1 LKKNLIIA
9 LAVLVIAAMA
19 IPASAAQLIFSGELN
34 AKYTH
39 TFTNTE
45 EWTFADAAGESY
57 LNLNLEFHEGENIV
71 AFLPL
76 TIEGFITP
84 PSISV
89 GNWYAA
95 FNSQPWSFWVSNND
109 DVNPYHFEPLG
120 DPMGI
125 VAVLDG
131 EAVINAA
138 GPILGAEF
146 NIYAA
151 DLGTDVAEVVIPD
164 DPETPENEGG
174 TDSAKV
180 ELGNAFVG
188 RATYQL
194 PIDFTIGLVGAYTN
208 GSQRAVPGDGEAE
221 VVNDPDHLTLGLD
234 VSGVIPGLGANLVVA
249 AAAGWEKVVG
259 FDFDGES
266 AAYAYMVKVSDIIVG
281 PVKAWASYTAV
292 DPVFNVLSY
301 ADKDDSIVAE
311 YAASAAAEVEAE
323 VSIPVGFPLS
333 LTLGNGLWME
343 YPPVLDNDEV
353 DTDGSEDD
361 NGAKLVLDYD
371 EVYAK
376 LVGEP
381 LEDLIATISGAYK
394 FDLTDGSEDDNGWK
408 VHGDVEYTVF
418 GLTLNPYADYK
429 VGSYAKTETDG
440 HVNDRDT
447 IVGMT
452 IEGSPIGGLTIE
464 AGAEYTFEEMYLEAD
479 AYAAFVTEANPG
491 FVKSAKTTIAGL
503 VLYELDLDMVSG
515 AAADDGP
522 ELEWYAF
529 AGTELG
535 ITDAVDAKLGILAK
549 DDADDDAD
557 GIAASAS
564 VDYRVSETL
573 SAGLIYTYRQNGPEY
588 PEGYAGWLPFATSES
603 NHYVLA
609 KVTSKIGASTL
620 TIAYG
625 VDGLGALPTSGV
637 HKGKPWAYL
646 KNAPTTPMY
655 WDLLSIT
662 VKVPF

>member
-1 LKKNLIIA
+1 MKKNLIIA

-39 TFTNTE
+39 TFTDTE

-57 LNLNLEFHEGENIV
+57 LDLNLKFHEGENIV

-109 DVNPYHFEPLG
+109 DDNPYHFEPLG

-151 DLGTDVAEVVIPD
+151 DLGTDVAEVVIVPD
-164 DPETPENEGG
+164 DPETGENEEE

-208 GSQRAVPGDGEAE
+208 GSQRAVLGDGEAE
-221 VVNDPDHLTLGLD
+221 VEDDPDHLTLGLD

-249 AAAGWEKVVG
+249 AAGSWEKVGG

-292 DPVFNVLSY
+292 DLYFDRAY
-301 ADKDDSIVAE
+301 ADDDDSIVAE
-311 YAASAAAEVEAE
+311 YADCAAAEVEAE

-343 YPPVLDNDEV
+343 YP
-353 DTDGSEDD
+353 
-361 NGAKLVLDYD
+361 AVLDYD

-418 GLTLNPYADYK
+418 GLTLNPYVDYK
-429 VGSYAKTETDG
+429 VGSYAETDD
-440 HVNDRDT
+440 HVTDKDT

-491 FVKSAKTTIAGL
+491 FVKSAKTTVAGL
-503 VLYELDLDMVSG
+503 VLYELDMVSQ
-515 AAADDGP
+515 AEADDDP
-522 ELEWYAF
+522 DLEQTSDFSWYAF

-549 DDADDDAD
+549 DSEN

-573 SAGLIYTYRQNGPEY
+573 SAGLIYTYRQNGPAY
-588 PEGYAGWLPFATSES
+588 PGGYAGWLPFNTSDS
-603 NHYVLA
+603 DHYVLA
-609 KVTSKIGASTL
+609 KVTSKIGESTL

-625 VDGLGALPTSGV
+625 DDGLEAADKSGV

-646 KNAPTTPMY
+646 ENAPTTPMN

>member
-1 LKKNLIIA
+1 MKKNLIIA

-39 TFTNTE
+39 TFTDTE

-57 LNLNLEFHEGENIV
+57 LNLNLKFHEGENIV

-109 DVNPYHFEPLG
+109 DDNPYHFEPLG

-151 DLGTDVAEVVIPD
+151 DLGTDVD
-164 DPETPENEGG
+164 
-174 TDSAKV
+174 V

-208 GSQRAVPGDGEAE
+208 GSQREGVAD
-221 VVNDPDHLTLGLD
+221 DPDHLTLGLD

-249 AAAGWEKVVG
+249 AAGSWDKDGG
-259 FDFDGES
+259 FDFDGGS

-292 DPVFNVLSY
+292 DPVFDVFY

-311 YAASAAAEVEAE
+311 YAGWAAAEVEAE

-333 LTLGNGLWME
+333 LPLGNGLWME
-343 YPPVLDNDEV
+343 YPD
-353 DTDGSEDD
+353 
-361 NGAKLVLDYD
+361 VLDYD

-381 LEDLIATISGAYK
+381 LEDLIATISGNYK
-394 FDLTDGSEDDNGWK
+394 FDLTGGSGDDLTDDSEDDNGWK

-429 VGSYAKTETDG
+429 VGSYAETD
-440 HVNDRDT
+440 DRDT

-491 FVKSAKTTIAGL
+491 FVKSAKTTVAGL
-503 VLYELDLDMVSG
+503 VLYELDMVSD
-515 AAADDGP
+515 AED
-522 ELEWYAF
+522 ELEPTPEQTSGFSWYAF

-549 DDADDDAD
+549 DSAN
-557 GIAASAS
+557 GIAGSAS

-573 SAGLIYTYRQNGPEY
+573 SAGLIYTYRQKGPEY
-588 PEGYAGWLPFATSES
+588 PGDYKGWLPFDTSES
-603 NHYVLA
+603 DHYVLA

-625 VDGLGALPTSGV
+625 DDGLGAAVKSGV

>member
-39 TFTNTE
+39 TFTDTE

-109 DVNPYHFEPLG
+109 DDNPYHFEPLG

-151 DLGTDVAEVVIPD
+151 DLGTDVAVVNVPD
-164 DPETPENEGG
+164 NPDTPENEGW

-208 GSQRAVPGDGEAE
+208 GSQRAVAGDGEA
-221 VVNDPDHLTLGLD
+221 VVVDDDDHLTLGLD

-249 AAAGWEKVVG
+249 AAGSWDKDGG
-259 FDFDGES
+259 FDFDGGS

-292 DPVFNVLSY
+292 DPVFDVFY

-311 YAASAAAEVEAE
+311 YAGWAAAEVEAE

-343 YPPVLDNDEV
+343 YPPVLD
-353 DTDGSEDD
+353 
-361 NGAKLVLDYD
+361 YD

-381 LEDLIATISGAYK
+381 LEDLIATISGNYK

-491 FVKSAKTTIAGL
+491 FVKSAKTTVAGL
-503 VLYELDLDMVSG
+503 VLYELDMVSD
-515 AAADDGP
+515 AED
-522 ELEWYAF
+522 ELEPTPEQTSGFSWYAF

-549 DDADDDAD
+549 DDAN
-557 GIAASAS
+557 GIAGSAS

-588 PEGYAGWLPFATSES
+588 DEDYAGWLPFDTSES
-603 NHYVLA
+603 DHYVLA
-609 KVTSKIGASTL
+609 KVTSKIGESTL

-625 VDGLGALPTSGV
+625 DDGLEAADKRGV

-646 KNAPTTPMY
+646 ENAPTEPMN

>member
-1 LKKNLIIA
+1 MKKNLIIA

-39 TFTNTE
+39 TFTDTE

-109 DVNPYHFEPLG
+109 DDNPYHFEPLG

-151 DLGTDVAEVVIPD
+151 DLGTDVVEVAIPG
-164 DPETPENEGG
+164 GG
-174 TDSAKV
+174 TASAKV

-208 GSQRAVPGDGEAE
+208 GSQRKDGAV
-221 VVNDPDHLTLGLD
+221 VVDDPDHLTLGLD

-249 AAAGWEKVVG
+249 AAGSWEKVGG
-259 FDFDGES
+259 FDFDGGS

-292 DPVFNVLSY
+292 DPVFDLAY
-301 ADKDDSIVAE
+301 ADDDDSIVAE
-311 YAASAAAEVEAE
+311 YAGWAAAEVEAE

-343 YPPVLDNDEV
+343 YP
-353 DTDGSEDD
+353 
-361 NGAKLVLDYD
+361 AVLDYD

-394 FDLTDGSEDDNGWK
+394 FDLTDGSDDDNGWK

-418 GLTLNPYADYK
+418 GLTLNPYVDYK
-429 VGSYAKTETDG
+429 VGSYAETDD
-440 HVNDRDT
+440 HVTDKDT

-503 VLYELDLDMVSG
+503 VLYELDMVSE
-515 AAADDGP
+515 AEADDDP
-522 ELEWYAF
+522 ELEQTSDFRWYAF

-549 DDADDDAD
+549 DSAN
-557 GIAASAS
+557 GIAGSAS

-573 SAGLIYTYRQNGPEY
+573 SAGLIYTYRQNGPAY
-588 PEGYAGWLPFATSES
+588 PGDYAGWLPFDTSDS
-603 NHYVLA
+603 DHYVLA
-609 KVTSKIGASTL
+609 KVTSKIGESTL

-625 VDGLGALPTSGV
+625 DDGLEAADKSGV

-646 KNAPTTPMY
+646 KNAPTTPMN

>member
-1 LKKNLIIA
+1 MKKNLIIA

-39 TFTNTE
+39 TFTDTE

-109 DVNPYHFEPLG
+109 DDNPYHFEPLG

-164 DPETPENEGG
+164 DPETEENEEG

-188 RATYQL
+188 RATYEL

-208 GSQRAVPGDGEAE
+208 GSQRAVLGDGEAE
-221 VVNDPDHLTLGLD
+221 VEDDPDHLTLGLD

-249 AAAGWEKVVG
+249 AAGSWEKVGG
-259 FDFDGES
+259 FDFDGGS

-292 DPVFNVLSY
+292 DLYFDRAY
-301 ADKDDSIVAE
+301 ADDDDSIVAE
-311 YAASAAAEVEAE
+311 YADCAAAEVEAE

-343 YPPVLDNDEV
+343 YP
-353 DTDGSEDD
+353 
-361 NGAKLVLDYD
+361 AVLDYD

-394 FDLTDGSEDDNGWK
+394 FDLTDDSGDDNGWK

-503 VLYELDLDMVSG
+503 VLYELDMVSD
-515 AAADDGP
+515 AED
-522 ELEWYAF
+522 ELEPAPEQTSDFSWYAF

-549 DDADDDAD
+549 DDAN
-557 GIAASAS
+557 GIAGSAS

-573 SAGLIYTYRQNGPEY
+573 SAGLIYTYRQNGPKYEN
-588 PEGYAGWLPFATSES
+588 YAGWLPFDTSES

-625 VDGLGALPTSGV
+625 DDGLEAADTSGV

-646 KNAPTTPMY
+646 KNAPTEPMN